1 MVKTD
6 RVLNALLVIAVAALV
21 VVAAD
26 TMREKVV
33 VVGDSAPD
41 FTIRTDTGL
50 SVSPT
55 NFGGQVLVLN
65 FWATW
70 CPPCIREMPSLDQF
84 HRLLRDS
91 GVVVLAISVDKN
103 ERTYRNFLDRV
114 KVSFLTA
121 RDPEARISGSF
132 GTYRYPETYVIDR
145 TGKVVQKVIADTDW
159 SDENMIRFVK
169 SLL

>member
-6 RVLNALLVIAVAALV
+6 RVLIVLLAVAVAALV
-21 VVAAD
+21 GVAAD

-41 FTIRTDTGL
+41 FSIRTDTGL
-50 SVSPT
+50 AISPT
-55 NFGGQVLVLN
+55 NFGGKVLVLN

-84 HRLLRDS
+84 HKLLRDS

-103 ERTYRNFLDRV
+103 ERVYRNFLNRV
-114 KVSFLTA
+114 NVSFLTA
-121 RDPEARISGSF
+121 RDAEAKISGSF

-145 TGKVVQKVIADTDW
+145 NGKVVQKVIADTDW